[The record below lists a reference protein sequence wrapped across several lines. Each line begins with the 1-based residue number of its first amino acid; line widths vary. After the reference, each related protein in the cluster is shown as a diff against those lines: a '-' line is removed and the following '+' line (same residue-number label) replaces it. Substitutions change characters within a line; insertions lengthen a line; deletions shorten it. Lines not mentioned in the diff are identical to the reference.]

1 MKLSSP
7 GIYERQVFI
16 NCPFDAEY
24 LPLFRIIVFVVNA
37 CGYCVRCAL
46 ESHDAGEVRLT
57 KILRLIKECQFGI
70 HDISCTALDAE
81 NGLPRFNMPLELGL
95 FLGAAHYGSL
105 AQRRKRTLVLDSER
119 YRYQKF
125 ISDIAGQDIKA
136 HANDPSKLVHAVRD
150 WLNTLPPQNEPLP
163 GGKMLV
169 RLFSDFMN
177 DTPET
182 IKQLKLHE
190 ADLSFAD
197 WLWLVRD
204 WLQKAT
210 H

>member
-16 NCPFDAEY
+16 NCPFDADY
-24 LPLFRIIVFVVNA
+24 LPLFRILVFAIHA
-37 CGYCVRCAL
+37 CGYEIRCAL
-46 ESHDAGEVRLT
+46 ESQDAGEVGMI

-70 HDISCTALDAE
+70 HDISRTDLDSDHR
-81 NGLPRFNMPLELGL
+81 LPRFNMPLELGL
-95 FLGAAHYGSL
+95 FLGAAHFGS
-105 AQRRKRTLVLDSER
+105 AKQRRKRTLVLDSER

-136 HANDPSKLVHAVRD
+136 HANEPPKLVHAARD
-150 WLNTLPPQNEPLP
+150 WLNTFSNHSPLP
-163 GGKMLV
+163 GGKALLKLYQRFIEDM
-169 RLFSDFMN
+169 
-177 DTPET
+177 PAT
-182 IKQLKLHE
+182 IQVLKLHE
-190 ADLSFAD
+190 ADISFAD

-210 H
+210 R